1 MDGTRGAWADGGGRA
16 VVTKYLGLRQS
27 EQREVGADGRQE
39 GVAGWRCQHA
49 GHLSAV
55 GPQLSMGQEVK
66 KVGLGTQLVPQQ
78 AGLVRPAGRGS
89 GSQLELLPSWT
100 QARSLTHPA
109 SVSSSV
115 NGDSDDHLGGLLR
128 IQDTT
133 S

>member
-27 EQREVGADGRQE
+27 EQREVGADGQRE
-39 GVAGWRCQHA
+39 GVAGWRGQQ
-49 GHLSAV
+49 AV

-66 KVGLGTQLVPQQ
+66 RAGLGTQLVPRR

-100 QARSLTHPA
+100 QARSLAHPA

-115 NGDSDDHLGGLLR
+115 SGDSDDYLGDLLR
-128 IQDTT
+128 IQDTM